1 LSQDPPGWYYVGK
14 GLLRYKFGDFWT
26 DRYKSIDP
34 SEPTAPPADSRS
46 SNPASLSTPPN
57 ARRSRPRASRL
68 SIAVCAGLLGLGVG
82 GGLLKPNI
90 PHELVSWAAA
100 LKSQV
105 SALLVGP
112 APPTSA
118 TTSDAKAQSKAK
130 AKAKPSHRRPRP
142 NPRWQSH
149 LQGQPMRLRRSRSTH
164 RGRWQRQ
171 GCLRRARRNAT
182 TLSQPSE
189 LAADALL
196 HTSLPSSGQA
206 RTHGSD
212 RVTWQPGPGGS
223 SGALTGP
230 LTTAC

>member
-130 AKAKPSHRRPRP
+130 AKAKPSHAAPARSPTATPEPKVAKPPARPAHATPKVTINSPRTVATP
-142 NPRWQSH
+142 GLPTPSAPKRHNPV
-149 LQGQPMRLRRSRSTH
+149 
-164 RGRWQRQ
+164 
-171 GCLRRARRNAT
+171 
-182 TLSQPSE
+182 
-189 LAADALL
+189 AA
-196 HTSLPSSGQA
+196 Q
-206 RTHGSD
+206 
-212 RVTWQPGPGGS
+212 
-223 SGALTGP
+223 
-230 LTTAC
+230 